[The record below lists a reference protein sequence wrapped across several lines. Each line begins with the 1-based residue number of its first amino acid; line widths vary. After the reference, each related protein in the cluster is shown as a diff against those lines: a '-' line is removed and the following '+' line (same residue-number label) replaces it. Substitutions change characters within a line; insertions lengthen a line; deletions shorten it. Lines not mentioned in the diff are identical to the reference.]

1 MARPPSAKTKSTK
14 TRKAEPQAEASM
26 PQHAKEAPARNGA
39 KPKPKPSP
47 KIEVSSELLAHAHVS
62 KAWPFEEARK
72 VLSRL
77 KRIPKPTGAIIF
89 ETGYGPSG
97 LPHIGTFGE
106 VARTTMVRHAFRVL
120 TEDKVPTRLIC
131 FSDDMD
137 GLRKVPDNIPNKEMV
152 AEHLGR
158 PLTQVP
164 DPFGDHPSFGHHN
177 NARLKAFLDTFGF
190 DYEFLSATECY
201 TSGRF
206 DATLLKVLEHYDAI
220 RYVILP
226 TLGPERRATY
236 SPFLPISPTT
246 GRVLQVPVIDHDLAA
261 GTILYKDPDT
271 AKLTQV
277 PVTSGHCKL
286 QWKADWAMRWA
297 ALGVD
302 YEMAGKDLIDSV
314 RLSGQICRILGRQQP
329 EGFNYELF
337 LDENGEKISKS
348 RGNGLTIDEWLKY
361 ASPES
366 LSLYMF
372 QSPRKAKRLYF
383 DVIPR
388 AVDEY
393 VGHLAAYPKEEP
405 APKLM
410 NPVWH
415 IHEGAPP
422 AAELPI
428 SFALL
433 LNLASASNS
442 EDREVLWGF
451 IRRYAPDATPE
462 QHPLL
467 DELVGYAIRYF
478 HDFVKPA
485 KRYRRASDKERAAL
499 LDLRARLGRLPAKVL
514 AEEIQSEVYAV
525 GKEHGFEPLRDWFGA
540 LYEVL
545 LGQTQGPRFGSFVEL
560 YGIPETSAMIER
572 ALK

>member
-1 MARPPSAKTKSTK
+1 
-14 TRKAEPQAEASM
+14 
-26 PQHAKEAPARNGA
+26 
-39 KPKPKPSP
+39 
-47 KIEVSSELLAHAHVS
+47 
-62 KAWPFEEARK
+62 
-72 VLSRL
+72 
-77 KRIPKPTGAIIF
+77 
-89 ETGYGPSG
+89 
-97 LPHIGTFGE
+97 
-106 VARTTMVRHAFRVL
+106 
-120 TEDKVPTRLIC
+120 
-131 FSDDMD
+131 
-137 GLRKVPDNIPNKEMV
+137 
-152 AEHLGR
+152 
-158 PLTQVP
+158 
-164 DPFGDHPSFGHHN
+164 
-177 NARLKAFLDTFGF
+177 
-190 DYEFLSATECY
+190 
-201 TSGRF
+201 
-206 DATLLKVLEHYDAI
+206 
-220 RYVILP
+220 
-226 TLGPERRATY
+226 
-236 SPFLPISPTT
+236 
-246 GRVLQVPVIDHDLAA
+246 
-261 GTILYKDPDT
+261 
-271 AKLTQV
+271 
-277 PVTSGHCKL
+277 
-286 QWKADWAMRWA
+286 MRWA

-560 YGIPETSAMIER
+560 YGIPETSALIER